1 MTTTPTTTTT
11 AARVT
16 VTGAIAGLALSALT
30 VLAPP
35 SANAAWSTWVNTHGA
50 KAQVCQVPLAGGSA
64 RLKIR
69 LDNRNADHWHRVSLF
84 RTRDGRTQE
93 VAVRAGAGSTSG
105 TKSLVWSRGD
115 EAGVTLHHPDGGA
128 AGGTVEPRMVKRC

>member
-1 MTTTPTTTTT
+1 MTTTT
-11 AARVT
+11 RVT
-16 VTGAIAGLALSALT
+16 VTGALAGLALSALT
-30 VLAPP
+30 VVAPP
-35 SANAAWSTWVNTHGA
+35 SANAAWSTWVGTHGA

-69 LDNRNADHWHRVSLF
+69 LDNRGADHWHRVTLF

-93 VAVRAGAGSTSG
+93 VEVRAGAGRTSG
-105 TKSLVWSRGD
+105 TAALVWSRGD

-128 AGGTVEPRMVKRC
+128 AGGLVAPGQVRRC

>member
-1 MTTTPTTTTT
+1 MTRMT
-11 AARVT
+11 RMT
-16 VTGAIAGLALSALT
+16 VTGALAGLGLSALT
-30 VLAPP
+30 VVGAP
-35 SANAAWSTWVNTHGA
+35 SANAAWSTWVSTHGA

-69 LDNRNADHWHRVSLF
+69 LDNRNAAHWHRVSLF

-93 VAVRAGAGSTSG
+93 VSVRAGAGSTSG

-128 AGGTVEPRMVKRC
+128 AGGGVEPRMVRRC